1 MHVNEGWG
9 YSPAAIL
16 TYENALAS
24 IVPMSSGNCN
34 IFPYM
39 NEEKNGWTDMLQPG
53 VWSNLQGLRIREAIH
68 MDIFSPQ
75 LQHVSDSVSF

>member
-1 MHVNEGWG
+1 MVLNESWDLRVRGQSLIHVNEGWS

-24 IVPMSSGNCN
+24 IVPVSSGNGH

-39 NEEKNGWTDMLQPG
+39 NEEKNG
-53 VWSNLQGLRIREAIH
+53 
-68 MDIFSPQ
+68 
-75 LQHVSDSVSF
+75 